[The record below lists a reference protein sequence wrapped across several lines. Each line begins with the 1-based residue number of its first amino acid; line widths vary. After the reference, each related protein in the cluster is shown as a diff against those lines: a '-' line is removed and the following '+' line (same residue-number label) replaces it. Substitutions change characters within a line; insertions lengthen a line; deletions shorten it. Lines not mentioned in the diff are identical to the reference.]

1 MKSQKLEELGR
12 SGRKSAGDESK
23 TTGDLTVVGGV
34 VTSMKTKMVEEKEE
48 DSRIG
53 PGIKVGRVGLEGG
66 GERGILE
73 SGSSVGLM
81 GTSMVES
88 IVALGPNIGVQNRG
102 NEEDIEL
109 SFNDRAAMEG
119 VEVDESDEAVCATS
133 EVSQI
138 EAQTGIL
145 NDSIGRNV
153 KKWKR
158 AARAWFKAQIL
169 GKASSTLQRMLVISQ
184 KINKSP
190 RRKSL
195 SPGKHLSVSKSRQRS
210 SPNISGGEQDSGN
223 SLNSEIM
230 EVGGKRKGS
239 FVSLEELQEA
249 KKKRGGNIS
258 NSIFRSAEPG
268 DQARRKP

>member
-34 VTSMKTKMVEEKEE
+34 ATSMKTKMVEEKEE
-48 DSRIG
+48 DSRIR
-53 PGIKVGRVGLEGG
+53 PDIKVGRVGLEGG

-73 SGSSVGLM
+73 SGSSVGLVVEAKGGCLIEE

-102 NEEDIEL
+102 NKEDIEL
-109 SFNDRAAMEG
+109 SFNDRVAMEG

-158 AARAWFKAQIL
+158 AARAWSKAQIL

-195 SPGKHLSVSKSRQRS
+195 SLVNINQSLKVDKGLPLTFQEVSRTAG
-210 SPNISGGEQDSGN
+210 I
-223 SLNSEIM
+223 L
-230 EVGGKRKGS
+230 
-239 FVSLEELQEA
+239 
-249 KKKRGGNIS
+249 
-258 NSIFRSAEPG
+258 
-268 DQARRKP
+268 

>member
-1 MKSQKLEELGR
+1 
-12 SGRKSAGDESK
+12 
-23 TTGDLTVVGGV
+23 
-34 VTSMKTKMVEEKEE
+34 MKTKMVEEKEE

-73 SGSSVGLM
+73 SGSSVGLVVEAKGGCLIEE

-158 AARAWFKAQIL
+158 AARAWSKAQIL

-249 KKKRGGNIS
+249 KKKRGGNIF